1 MKVML
6 RKYGNVFKNDVVVLN
21 VAGGYELR
29 EGYSFIAPSFIIGQ
43 KTNFNEFLMNFQYR
57 H

>member
-1 MKVML
+1 MKVMF
-6 RKYGNVFKNDVVVLN
+6 RKYGNVFKNDMVVLN

-29 EGYSFIAPSFIIGQ
+29 EGCSFIAQSFDISQ
-43 KTNFNEFLMNFQYR
+43 KTNFNEFPMNFQYR